1 MKGATRFAS
10 GWMFFAIVAILAC
23 WISAFPILANA
34 QSGQGQ
40 NAVYP
45 APPGTCCVGS
55 KAFIDASVFAL
66 RNGTICSVIYS
77 ILNQVTYSAYATKRS
92 RGWMLSD
99 GLTWHSG
106 PGVANEGAHA
116 VIGVVRE
123 VVYPQRHQLL

>member
-1 MKGATRFAS
+1 MKTTARLAFKPRLPGGVAALILWFAVS
-10 GWMFFAIVAILAC
+10 PTVAA
-23 WISAFPILANA
+23 A
-34 QSGQGQ
+34 QGSQGQ
-40 NAVYP
+40 DAVYNSSNG
-45 APPGTCCVGS
+45 AVGS
-55 KAFIDASVFAL
+55 SSFIDASMFAL